1 VQTQTHICLITDF
14 CPGGE
19 LFLLLERQPRKV
31 FSEEIARFFAAEI
44 VIALEYLHC
53 VGVVYRDLKPENVL
67 LQANGHIQLTD
78 FDLSFLTTSRPQV
91 HFLFDFL
98 VIQSSIPLQQLNV

>member
-1 VQTQTHICLITDF
+1 LITDF

-31 FSEEIARFFAAEI
+31 FTEDAVRFFAAEV

-53 VGVVYRDLKPENVL
+53 VGNDHHN
-67 LQANGHIQLTD
+67 
-78 FDLSFLTTSRPQV
+78 
-91 HFLFDFL
+91 
-98 VIQSSIPLQQLNV
+98 

>member
-1 VQTQTHICLITDF
+1 MQTQTHICLITDF

-44 VIALEYLHC
+44 FIALEYLHC
-53 VGVVYRDLKPENVL
+53 VGMVTSILGHSSFSYSRKEFLGLDNHNLFL
-67 LQANGHIQLTD
+67 LELVAVHVAMGNNYCN
-78 FDLSFLTTSRPQV
+78 TSRLWGLV
-91 HFLFDFL
+91 HE
-98 VIQSSIPLQQLNV
+98 